1 MLLGLENREATQQ
14 NGLQR
19 YITGLQI
26 IIMDFLDPNQKKR
39 HEVRSLG
46 GGEVLGRKQIS
57 GDCNQAQVA
66 TPTQIPRQFSEFN

>member
-46 GGEVLGRKQIS
+46 GGGSTWKKTNKWRL
-57 GDCNQAQVA
+57 
-66 TPTQIPRQFSEFN
+66 